1 MDSTHRDV
9 DTDVVIVGGG
19 PAGLSAA
26 LSLGRARRQ
35 VLVVDQARPRNR
47 TAPHMHGVLGHD
59 GLPPLELL
67 EEGRSE
73 VAAYGVRIV
82 VDDAVSARA
91 GEEDVEVTTPSGVI
105 RARHLI
111 VATGLTDVLPEI
123 PGLKE
128 QWGTGA
134 VVCPYCDGWE
144 HRHHVIGVVATSPQS
159 VAQAQLL
166 RQWSD
171 RVIYFPNVVGEP
183 DEPDADALS
192 RRGIRVERGAVA
204 ELVTANGRLEG
215 IRLEQRTV
223 PVDVVFTGPTL
234 RPNDAL
240 LRSVGAATTDGPAG
254 SWIETDR
261 DGRTSV
267 PRVWAVGN
275 VVDPRANVSVS
286 LGLGSL
292 TAGAVN
298 ADLVH
303 EDIAHAPATGST
315 SLAPVTS
322 R

>member
-1 MDSTHRDV
+1 MNRIAHNL

-59 GLPPLELL
+59 GLPPLKLL
-67 EEGRSE
+67 EMGRRE
-73 VAAYGVRIV
+73 VAAYGVRTIV
-82 VDDAVSARA
+82 GDAASARA
-91 GEEDVEVTTPSGVI
+91 SESGIEVTTADGVI
-105 RARHLI
+105 RARRLI
-111 VATGLTDVLPEI
+111 IATGLTDELPEI
-123 PGLKE
+123 PGLRE

-144 HRHHVIGVVATSPQS
+144 HRHHVIGVVATSRQS

-171 RVIYFPNVVGEP
+171 RVVYFANDVGEP
-183 DEPDADALS
+183 DEAEADALA
-192 RRGIRVERGAVA
+192 RRDIRVERGAVMS
-204 ELVTANGRLEG
+204 LQISNGRLEG
-215 IRLEQRTV
+215 VRLEDRTV
-223 PVDVVFTGPTL
+223 PVDVVFTGPAL
-234 RPNDAL
+234 RPNDEL
-240 LRSVGAATTDGPAG
+240 LRSLGAATTDGPMG
-254 SWIETDR
+254 SWVTVDR
-261 DGRTSV
+261 DGRTSI
-267 PRVWAVGN
+267 PRVWATGN

-298 ADLVH
+298 ADLVQ
-303 EDIAHAPATGST
+303 EDITRAPTKGST
-315 SLAPVTS
+315 SLASEPS
-322 R
+322 H

>member
-1 MDSTHRDV
+1 MNSTHRDV

-47 TAPHMHGVLGHD
+47 TALHMHGVLGHD

-67 EEGRSE
+67 EKGRRE
-73 VAAYGVRIV
+73 IAAYGVRV
-82 VDDAVSARA
+82 VVGDAVSARA
-91 GEEDVEVTTPSGVI
+91 DEEGVEVTTDAGTI

-111 VATGLTDVLPEI
+111 VATGLTDELPEI
-123 PGLKE
+123 PGLRE

-144 HRHHVIGVVATSPQS
+144 HRHHVIGVVATSAQS
-159 VAQAQLL
+159 VGQAQLL

-171 RVIYFPNVVGEP
+171 RVVYFPNVVGEP
-183 DEPDADALS
+183 DAAEADALA
-192 RRGIRVERGAVA
+192 RRGIRVERGAV
-204 ELVTANGRLEG
+204 ESLVTSNDRLEG
-215 IRLEQRTV
+215 IRLAQRTV

-240 LRSVGAATTDGPAG
+240 LRSLGARAADGPAG
-254 SWIETDR
+254 SWIDADR
-261 DGRTSV
+261 DGRTSL

-298 ADLVH
+298 AELVQ
-303 EDIAHAPATGST
+303 EDITRAPAVGT
-315 SLAPVTS
+315 SPLASGTAL
-322 R
+322 

>member
-1 MDSTHRDV
+1 MDSSSHDF

-26 LSLGRARRQ
+26 LSLGRARRR

-59 GLPPLELL
+59 GLPPLKLL
-67 EEGRSE
+67 ENGRRE
-73 VAAYGVRIV
+73 IAAYGVRSIIG
-82 VDDAVSARA
+82 DAVSARA
-91 GEEDVEVTTPSGVI
+91 KEGGIEVRTADSVI
-105 RARHLI
+105 RARRLI
-111 VATGLTDVLPEI
+111 VATGLTDELPEI
-123 PGLKE
+123 PGLRE

-144 HRHHVIGVVATSPQS
+144 HRQHVIGVVATSPHS

-171 RVIYFPNVVGEP
+171 RVVYFANIVGEP
-183 DEPDADALS
+183 DGPEADALA
-192 RRGIRVERGAVA
+192 RRGIRVERGAVVS
-204 ELVTANGRLEG
+204 LLTANDRLEG

-223 PVDVVFTGPTL
+223 PVDVVFTAPVL

-240 LRSVGAATTDGPAG
+240 LRSLGAATTDGSAG
-254 SWIETDR
+254 SWIAVDR

-298 ADLVH
+298 ADLVD
-303 EDIAHAPATGST
+303 EDIANAPGKGST
-315 SLAPVTS
+315 SLASATI

>member
-1 MDSTHRDV
+1 
-9 DTDVVIVGGG
+9 
-19 PAGLSAA
+19 
-26 LSLGRARRQ
+26 
-35 VLVVDQARPRNR
+35 
-47 TAPHMHGVLGHD
+47 MHGVLGHD

-67 EEGRSE
+67 EKGRRE
-73 VAAYGVRIV
+73 LAGYGVRVV
-82 VDDAVSARA
+82 VDDVASARA
-91 GEEDVEVTTPSGVI
+91 GEEGVEVTTASGVM

-111 VATGLTDVLPEI
+111 VATGLTDELPEI
-123 PGLKE
+123 PGLRE

-144 HRHHVIGVVATSPQS
+144 HREHVIGVVATSPQS
-159 VAQAQLL
+159 VGQAQLL

-171 RVIYFPNVVGEP
+171 RVVYFPNVVGEP
-183 DEPDADALS
+183 DEPEADALT
-192 RRGIRVERGAVA
+192 RRDIRVERGAVA

-240 LRSVGAATTDGPAG
+240 LRSLGAATTNGPAG
-254 SWIETDR
+254 SWIAADR

-298 ADLVH
+298 ADLVQ
-303 EDIAHAPATGST
+303 EDISRAPA
-315 SLAPVTS
+315 AEPTS
-322 R
+322 RASVDPR